1 LVTKYSSHPDQRV
14 LHSCFTALGQ
24 LVEHHSSSL
33 DDNQMNNMLSLS
45 LQSIKSSANYFPCVA
60 EQLIFTLSSVIE
72 YSSQSFLETNIGI
85 KYFYLILVKHLL
97 FIYLIWILACI
108 LECIIISLNMGPL
121 VVQKA
126 CISALISLSSC
137 IKGPNIAMYY
147 DSIMP
152 VLRNLL
158 NIAAVNSKYE
168 LKWLE
173 LLKYYLF

>member
-1 LVTKYSSHPDQRV
+1 MLTKYSSDPRPDQDQRV
-14 LHSCFTALGQ
+14 LYSCFAALGQ

-33 DDNQMNNMLSLS
+33 DDNQMNNMLSLT
-45 LQSIKSSANYFPCVA
+45 LQSIKSSANYLPCVT

-85 KYFYLILVKHLL
+85 KYFHLILFNNYL
-97 FIYLIWILACI
+97 FIYLFIYYSILILACI

-126 CISALISLSSC
+126 CILALISLSSC

-147 DSIMP
+147 DAIMP

-158 NIAAVNSKYE
+158 NTAAVNSKY
-168 LKWLE
+168 K
-173 LLKYYLF
+173 